1 MGYSPDDPM
10 FRRVT
15 PKAWTPPVFLALNR
29 EIRSM
34 LLTTSSPL
42 DRRGRPAQ
50 ACCLWGALVCGALLL
65 VLAPSAQGAIIGI
78 NTPGTSF
85 ATINFDDTNS
95 IGPPAGI
102 TNSGP
107 SVSPWNGSL
116 VSLPLTTDP
125 NTSDQASG
133 DLTATFVFASNTY
146 GLTFNNI
153 LASQP
158 LLTTTGIAVLS
169 FNFSVE
175 YQLDIAGL
183 PLQATLFPTFFLN
196 GTVQTPPGSFA
207 TFAGTLDYYGVVI
220 SGAVAQLDTVS
231 YFGLWTAPGPF
242 TAVVPGTPTFGTT
255 PALMPNTFLRI
266 DGSFKFQVDPA
277 TIGGYAQMVPE
288 PGTYA
293 LAVTGA
299 GLAWMARRRRTR

>member
-1 MGYSPDDPM
+1 M
-10 FRRVT
+10 
-15 PKAWTPPVFLALNR
+15 VFLSLKR
-29 EIRSM
+29 EIHHMFVTLSATRLPGS
-34 LLTTSSPL
+34 
-42 DRRGRPAQ
+42 RRPPSRG
-50 ACCLWGALVCGALLL
+50 LWGGLLGAILAWGLVS
-65 VLAPSAQGAIIGI
+65 PAQGAIIGI

-85 ATINFDDTNS
+85 ATITFDDTSS

-102 TNSGP
+102 TNGGP

-153 LASQP
+153 LVSQP
-158 LLTTTGIAVLS
+158 LPTTTGIADLS

-175 YQLDIAGL
+175 YQLDAAGL
-183 PLQATLFPTFFLN
+183 PAQGTLFPTFFLT
-196 GTVQTPPGSFA
+196 GTVQSPPGSFA
-207 TFAGTLDYYGVVI
+207 AFAGTLDYYGVVI
-220 SGAVAQLDTVS
+220 SGAVAQVETVS
-231 YFGLWTAPGPF
+231 YFGLWTTPGAF
-242 TAVVPGTPTFGTT
+242 SATVPGVPASGTT

-277 TIGGYAQMVPE
+277 TIGGHATTVPE
-288 PGTYA
+288 PGTWGLA
-293 LAVTGA
+293 LVGGAVTL
-299 GLAWMARRRRTR
+299 LARGRRRR

>member
-1 MGYSPDDPM
+1 MADTGSTTTDRDGRM
-10 FRRVT
+10 RRF
-15 PKAWTPPVFLALNR
+15 PR
-29 EIRSM
+29 C
-34 LLTTSSPL
+34 
-42 DRRGRPAQ
+42 
-50 ACCLWGALVCGALLL
+50 ACALVCGALAFLGGTT
-65 VLAPSAQGAIIGI
+65 ARGAIIGI

-102 TNSGP
+102 TNTGP

-116 VSLPLTTDP
+116 ISLPLTTDP

-158 LLTTTGIAVLS
+158 LSTTTGIADLS

-175 YQLDIAGL
+175 YQLDAAGL
-183 PLQATLFPTFFLN
+183 PPQATLFPTFFLS

-207 TFAGTLDYYGVVI
+207 VFSGSLDYYGVVI
-220 SGAVAQLDTVS
+220 SGAVAQVETVS
-231 YFGLWTAPGPF
+231 YFGLWTTPGAF
-242 TAVVPGTPTFGTT
+242 TAVVPGTPTSGTT

-277 TIGGYAQMVPE
+277 TIGGYARMVPE
-288 PGTYA
+288 PGTWGLA
-293 LAVTGA
+293 LAGG
-299 GLAWMARRRRTR
+299 GLLLLAQRRRRR